1 MNKASLFLRYENY
14 RIFSA
19 TTVGDAQAMNAL
31 ARSQLPSSHRMQ
43 WMLIAAAAAV
53 SFAGCTGL
61 PPQQQGAGGQQGQ
74 CVGAIEPPYGLTPV
88 SDPALLAATIQPPGK
103 GGLCMGQVYQVVQPL
118 AVYRVWDAAKPWSEL
133 GKWWSFA
140 PPAGP
145 RDAYRVK
152 NEICPSWS
160 ALDQVTQC
168 RLKVGAEIVIGPGQ
182 SAACDQKDDVNYPPS
197 AEIQVYVPND
207 NSNPGKEL
215 VFDCVAKAAWP

>member
-1 MNKASLFLRYENY
+1 MNEP
-14 RIFSA
+14 
-19 TTVGDAQAMNAL
+19 
-31 ARSQLPSSHRMQ
+31 ARSQLHPSRLTPGI
-43 WMLIAAAAAV
+43 LIAVAAAV
-53 SFAGCTGL
+53 SFAGCTAL
-61 PPQQQGAGGQQGQ
+61 PPQQQGASAQQAQ

-88 SDPALLAATIQPPGK
+88 SDPALLAATVQPPGK
-103 GGLCMGQVYQVVQPL
+103 GGLCMGEAYQVTQPL
-118 AVYRVWDAAKPWSEL
+118 TVYRVWDTAKPWSEL

-168 RLKVGAEIVIGPGQ
+168 RLKVGSEIVIGPGQ
-182 SAACDQKDDVNYPPS
+182 SAACDPKDNVNYPPS